1 MGRQVRRRNGG
12 RQRLD
17 WIGEPDRTRQERE
30 EKRGKITKIMV

>member
-17 WIGEPDRTRQERE
+17 WIGEPGRR
-30 EKRGKITKIMV
+30 EKRKGVR